1 MYGSRE
7 CVVKMITCMT

>member
-7 CVVKMITCMT
+7 CVLEMITCVT

>member
-7 CVVKMITCMT
+7 CVLEMITCVV

>member
-7 CVVKMITCMT
+7 CVLEMITYVT